1 MFSERRAIPIA
12 KGGDAMK
19 KFNSFLSPLIQAY
32 VAYQKASEHWDEVSY
47 ESNLSLFDRY
57 CHKQYPDATALTQE
71 IVDNW
76 CRKRDTEKNNSCRS
90 RIYVVVSFIRYL
102 RKRGKTD
109 IREPEI
115 PRKER
120 RSYIPHA
127 FTETEL
133 KNFFYACDNL
143 LNEPLSRAPRS
154 RRIIIP
160 VFFRLLY
167 SSGIR
172 TNEARL
178 LRMEEVDLNQGI
190 LDIRCSKGHAQ
201 HYVVLHDSML
211 DIMKQYDAL
220 IRKQY
225 PNRVYF
231 FPAEGGTFHTRK
243 WVQRSFL
250 RMWNKYNSTSATAYE
265 LRHHYAT
272 ENINRWMDEGFGFD
286 AKLLYLSKSMGHSK
300 LESTRYYYSLVPG
313 LADILKDRTGRTF
326 DNIIPE
332 VGYEESN

>member
-1 MFSERRAIPIA
+1 MFSERRATPIA

-19 KFNSFLSPLIQAY
+19 KFNSFLSPLIKGY
-32 VAYQKASEHWDEVSY
+32 VHYQKASENWNEASY
-47 ESNLSLFDRY
+47 EPNLSLFDRY
-57 CHKQYPDATALTQE
+57 CQKQYPDATALTQE
-71 IVDNW
+71 IADNW

-102 RKRGKTD
+102 RKREKTD
-109 IREPEI
+109 IRVPDI

-133 KNFFYACDNL
+133 NNFFYACDNL
-143 LNEPLSRAPRS
+143 PNEPLSRVPRYK
-154 RRIIIP
+154 RITIP
-160 VFFRLLY
+160 VLFRLLY

-178 LRMEEVDLNQGI
+178 LRMEDIDLNQGI

-201 HYVVLHDSML
+201 HYVVLHDSMV

-225 PNRVYF
+225 PARTYF
-231 FPAEGGTFHTRK
+231 FPAGGDTFHTRK

-250 RMWNKYNSTSATAYE
+250 RMWNKYNSSSATAYE

-272 ENINRWMDEGFGFD
+272 ENINGWMDEGFGFD

-300 LESTRYYYSLVPG
+300 LESTRYYRCSPNKNKKKGKYEGKRHSPG
-313 LADILKDRTGRTF
+313 SRPTKA
-326 DNIIPE
+326 NH
-332 VGYEESN
+332 

>member
-1 MFSERRAIPIA
+1 
-12 KGGDAMK
+12 MK

-32 VAYQKASEHWDEVSY
+32 VDYQKASEHWDEASY
-47 ESNLSLFDRY
+47 EPNLFLFDRY
-57 CHKQYPDATALTQE
+57 CQKQYPGATTLSQE
-71 IVDNW
+71 MADNW

-115 PRKER
+115 PKKER

-143 LNEPLSRAPRS
+143 PDEPLTEKQRY
-154 RRIIIP
+154 RRITIP

-172 TNEARL
+172 TNEARM
-178 LRMEEVDLNQGI
+178 LRVEKVDLYQGI
-190 LDIRCSKGHAQ
+190 LDIHCSKGHAE

-225 PNRVYF
+225 PARIYF
-231 FPAEGGTFHTRK
+231 FPAGGDAFHTRK
-243 WVQRSFL
+243 WVERNFR
-250 RMWNKYNSTSATAYE
+250 RMWDKSNSTHATAYE

-272 ENINRWMDEGFGFD
+272 ENINRWMGEGFGFD

-326 DNIIPE
+326 DNIVPE
-332 VGYEESN
+332 VGDEESN